1 MSLFVTFE
9 GGEGSGKST
18 VLKKVDALLRE
29 EGYETVLS
37 REPGGTPISEEIRNV
52 ILDRKNT
59 NMDPRTEALLYAASR
74 RQHLVEKIWPALKEG
89 KIVLCDRFLDS
100 SLAYQGGA
108 RGLGIDE
115 VLKVNEYA
123 TEGTLPDLTILFDIE
138 PEKGLARIAANQGRE
153 VNRLDLE
160 KLSFHEGVRATFQ
173 SLAQRFPN
181 RYVIIDASQPLENV
195 VSNAYKAIKA
205 DYECQTLL
213 RR

>member
-195 VSNAYKAIKA
+195 VSNAYKAIKSR
-205 DYECQTLL
+205 L
-213 RR
+213 